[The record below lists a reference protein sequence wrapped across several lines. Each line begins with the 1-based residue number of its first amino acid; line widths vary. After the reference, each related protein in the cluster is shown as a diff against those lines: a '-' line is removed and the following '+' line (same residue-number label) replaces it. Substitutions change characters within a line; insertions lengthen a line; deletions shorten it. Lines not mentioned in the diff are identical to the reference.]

1 MPADLAVYRTR
12 KNATPLLLSFLDDLR
27 TENAS
32 AFDGCL
38 ALLDLLAERGHRLR
52 RPHSG
57 ALGDA
62 LFELRCREGGI
73 QVRMLY
79 SFEGKGIAVLTH
91 GIVKKTGAVPRAE
104 IRLATRRLQQ
114 YRKDPGTHGVRLK

>member
-1 MPADLAVYRTR
+1 MVYRTR
-12 KNATPLLLSFLDDLR
+12 EGATPVLLSFLDGLK
-27 TENAS
+27 TKNAT

-38 ALLDLLAERGHRLR
+38 ALLDLLAEQGHRLR

-57 ALGDA
+57 ALGDG

-79 SFEGKGIAVLTH
+79 AFEGNGIAVLTH
-91 GIVKKTGAVPRAE
+91 GIVKKTGPIPRAE
-104 IRLATRRLQQ
+104 VRLAARRLHQ
-114 YRKDPGTHGVRLK
+114 YRRDPTAHGVRLK

>member
-1 MPADLAVYRTR
+1 MDLVAYRTR
-12 KNATPLLLSFLDDLR
+12 EDATPVLLSFLDTLKS
-27 TENAS
+27 ENAT

-38 ALLDLLAERGHRLR
+38 ALLDLLAEHGHRLR

-57 ALGDA
+57 ALGDG

-79 SFEGKGIAVLTH
+79 AFEGKGIAVLTH
-91 GIVKKTGAVPRAE
+91 GIVKKTRPVSRAE
-104 IRLATRRLQQ
+104 IQLATRRLRQ
-114 YRKDPGTHGVRLK
+114 YRKDPRAHGVRLR